1 MRREDTDARG
11 TREAQRLGDIVR
23 TPRRGAHQAHRR
35 SRREVGHLAHQPDI
49 AGPDH
54 DGDHRQSPRGQ
65 QLRLGRVER
74 RRRDQ
79 VVVEA
84 PEAIVELIQQGALGL
99 DRLWKGFAE
108 LLRVIGSVG
117 RCAFRDQHPHQRPRP
132 LPLGGR
138 RERRRGNL
146 IGRETSLSGPANHLR
161 HEACKSL
168 ISASLRRSGCDMCP
182 GPMSTHDV
190 AGIGQTLVD
199 RADGVGVHSQC
210 GTELPDRR
218 QSITGLETARVDLV
232 GDLPVDLGGDRDARV
247 ALNVQ
252 VAGTTAGR
260 YRGIVRVRRD
270 N

>member
-132 LPLGGR
+132 LTLGGR
-138 RERRRGNL
+138 RERRRGNF

-190 AGIGQTLVD
+190 AGIGQ
-199 RADGVGVHSQC
+199 
-210 GTELPDRR
+210 
-218 QSITGLETARVDLV
+218 SITGLETARVDLV

-260 YRGIVRVRRD
+260 YGGIVRVRRD
-270 N
+270 H